1 MRNKGEPL
9 CDPVELI
16 EANGNYAVT
25 RHRDGQESTVWT
37 SDLAP
42 YPRPHE
48 AIQTQRPVEAPQIP
62 RFRKHPTPTYLMTD
76 SGATPR
82 DGESEVPIDGSS
94 APTCVS
100 PVPML
105 QCSTRQQLPLDRYGD
120 WTV

>member
-1 MRNKGEPL
+1 M
-9 CDPVELI
+9 
-16 EANGNYAVT
+16 
-25 RHRDGQESTVWT
+25 ST
-37 SDLAP
+37 SNLAP
-42 YPRPHE
+42 CPRPHE
-48 AIQTQRPVEAPQIP
+48 AIQTRRPFE
-62 RFRKHPTPTYLMTD
+62 TPVLENSEFSQALDDDAADDCD